1 MTHPNEKKYVAE
13 FTKNNTMSEDESC
26 DETAAKK
33 REKTLLRGLKKVAS
47 FLEGKN
53 RGDNALVAAPGDAT
67 VQA

>member
-1 MTHPNEKKYVAE
+1 
-13 FTKNNTMSEDESC
+13 MSEDESC